1 MRPMPID
8 ANTIITLLLIG
19 MAAGCLSGFIGI
31 GGGLLIVPALMYF
44 LGMSQMAA
52 QGTSLALMLPP
63 IGALAVMNYWKAGEL
78 DIRAAAIMVIAFVLG
93 GWLGSRCALSMN
105 PMKVRLAFGLIMLYA
120 AARMIWTAGRDHWWA
135 P

>member
-1 MRPMPID
+1 MDIT
-8 ANTIITLLLIG
+8 TIATLLLIG
-19 MAAGCLSGFIGI
+19 AAAGCLSGFIGI

-44 LGMSQMAA
+44 MGMSQMVA

-78 DIRAAAIMVIAFVLG
+78 DLRAAGIMVVAFVVG
-93 GWLGSRCALSMN
+93 GYFGSRIALSLN
-105 PMKVRLAFGLIMLYA
+105 PMKVRLAFGLLMMYA
-120 AARMIWTAGRDHWWA
+120 AIRMIASAVRALWY

>member
-1 MRPMPID
+1 MRNMPID

-19 MAAGCLSGFIGI
+19 AAAGCLSGFIGI

-44 LGMSQMAA
+44 LGMTQMAA

-78 DIRAAAIMVIAFVLG
+78 DIRAAGIMVVAFVLG
-93 GWLGSRCALSMN
+93 GWLGKPMRPVHEPHESAPGLWPHHALR
-105 PMKVRLAFGLIMLYA
+105 RLRA
-120 AARMIWTAGRDHWWA
+120 
-135 P
+135 

>member
-1 MRPMPID
+1 MDIT
-8 ANTIITLLLIG
+8 TIATLLLIG
-19 MAAGCLSGFIGI
+19 AAAGCLSGFIGI

-44 LGMSQMAA
+44 MGMSQMVA

-78 DIRAAAIMVIAFVLG
+78 DLRAAGIMVVAFVVG
-93 GWLGSRCALSMN
+93 GYFGSRIALSLN
-105 PMKVRLAFGLIMLYA
+105 PMKVRLAFGLLMMYA
-120 AARMIWTAGRDHWWA
+120 AIRMIASAVRAFWY

>member
-1 MRPMPID
+1 MNPKPMD
-8 ANTIITLLLIG
+8 AQTIVTLLLIG
-19 MAAGCLSGFIGI
+19 MCAGCLSGFIGI

-44 LGMSQMAA
+44 LGMSQMGA

-78 DIRAAAIMVIAFVLG
+78 DVRAAGIMVIAFVLG
-93 GWLGSRCALSMN
+93 GWLGSRFALSLN
-105 PMKVRLAFGLIMLYA
+105 PMKVRLAFGVLMLYA
-120 AARMIWTAGRDHWWA
+120 AVRMIISAGRALWT

>member
-1 MRPMPID
+1 MRPAPMDIT
-8 ANTIITLLLIG
+8 TIATLLLIG
-19 MAAGCLSGFIGI
+19 AAAGCLSGFIGI

-44 LGMSQMAA
+44 MGMSQMVA

-78 DIRAAAIMVIAFVLG
+78 DLRAAGIMVVAFVVG
-93 GWLGSRCALSMN
+93 GYFGSRIALSLN
-105 PMKVRLAFGLIMLYA
+105 PMKVRLAFGLLMMYA
-120 AARMIWTAGRDHWWA
+120 AIRMIASAVRALWY

>member
-1 MRPMPID
+1 MDIT
-8 ANTIITLLLIG
+8 TIATLLLICA
-19 MAAGCLSGFIGI
+19 AAGCLSGFIGI

-44 LGMSQMAA
+44 MGMSQMVA

-78 DIRAAAIMVIAFVLG
+78 DLRAAGIMVVAFVVG
-93 GWLGSRCALSMN
+93 GYFGSRIALSLN
-105 PMKVRLAFGLIMLYA
+105 PMKVRLAFGLLMMYA
-120 AARMIWTAGRDHWWA
+120 AIRMIASAVRALWY